1 MHLRENMPE
10 FEKFQFSRSRG
21 IVWVC
26 DIANSSKYLN
36 NNESADEL
44 EEFLQRFYWT
54 SAIIVE
60 AAGGKFIKW
69 TGDGFIAWLEIPLH
83 RELGTRI
90 NTFFKA
96 AWHLT
101 FLVNVTQL
109 GLKPSKNFKIR
120 HGITYEQD
128 ALLTTITY
136 PDGHKTLD
144 ITGRAVV
151 LAFRLSGIQSDFP
164 NITTQ
169 RELVQA
175 SRAEGSFATDFKK
188 WLPSDEDKLR
198 YFKGNSWGLNSIYIS
213 GSFIKRTRSLS
224 AIIKNTRKVIKKAE
238 SFQHDSQK
246 DIDFSAN
253 FLALMNAGPYWCKDV
268 TNELLR
274 FAKEEML
281 DTLKTIL
288 SALNGHRND
297 KI

>member
-1 MHLRENMPE
+1 MPE

-26 DIANSSKYLN
+26 DIVNSSKYLN

-60 AAGGKFIKW
+60 AAGGKFVKW
-69 TGDGFIAWLEIPLH
+69 TGDGFIAWLQTPLH

-96 AWHLT
+96 AWHLS
-101 FLVNVTQL
+101 FLINVTQL
-109 GLKPSKNFKIR
+109 GLKPLKNFKIR

-128 ALLTTITY
+128 ALLTTITHS
-136 PDGHKTLD
+136 DGHKSLD

-151 LAFRLSGIQSDFP
+151 LACRLSGIQSDFP
-164 NITTQ
+164 NVTTQ
-169 RELVQA
+169 RELAQA
-175 SRAEGSFATDFKK
+175 SRAEGSFSIDFKK

-213 GSFIKRTRSLS
+213 GSFRKRTPSLS
-224 AIIKNTRKVIKKAE
+224 AIMKNTSKVIKKAE
-238 SFQHDSQK
+238 SHLPGNQK
-246 DIDFSAN
+246 DTDFSAK
-253 FLALMNAGPYWCKDV
+253 FLARMNAGPDWCKDV
-268 TNELLR
+268 TKELLR
-274 FAKEEML
+274 FTKEEML
-281 DTLKTIL
+281 DTLKKFL
-288 SALNGHRND
+288 SSLKGDKND

>member
-1 MHLRENMPE
+1 MPE

-26 DIANSSKYLN
+26 DIVNSSKYLN

-60 AAGGKFIKW
+60 AAGGKFVKW
-69 TGDGFIAWLEIPLH
+69 TGDGFIAWLETPLH

-96 AWHLT
+96 AWHLS
-101 FLVNVTQL
+101 FLINVTQL
-109 GLKPSKNFKIR
+109 GLKPLKNFKIR

-128 ALLTTITY
+128 ALLTTITHS
-136 PDGHKTLD
+136 DGHKSLD

-169 RELVQA
+169 RELVQV
-175 SRAEGSFATDFKK
+175 SRAEGSFSIDFKK

-213 GSFIKRTRSLS
+213 GSFRKRTPSLS
-224 AIIKNTRKVIKKAE
+224 AIIKNTSKVIKKAE
-238 SFQHDSQK
+238 SHLPDSQK
-246 DIDFSAN
+246 DTDFSAN
-253 FLALMNAGPYWCKDV
+253 FLARMNAGPDWCKDV
-268 TNELLR
+268 INELLR
-274 FAKEEML
+274 FVKEEML
-281 DTLKTIL
+281 DTLKKVL
-288 SALNGHRND
+288 SSLKGYKND

>member
-1 MHLRENMPE
+1 MPE

-26 DIANSSKYLN
+26 DIVNSSKYLN

-60 AAGGKFIKW
+60 AAGGKFVKW
-69 TGDGFIAWLEIPLH
+69 TGDGFIAWLETPLH

-96 AWHLT
+96 AWHLS

-109 GLKPSKNFKIR
+109 GLKPLKNFKIR

-128 ALLTTITY
+128 ALLTTITHS
-136 PDGHKTLD
+136 DEHKSLD
-144 ITGRAVV
+144 ITGRAAV

-175 SRAEGSFATDFKK
+175 SRADGSFSIGFKK

-213 GSFIKRTRSLS
+213 GSFRKRTPSLS
-224 AIIKNTRKVIKKAE
+224 AIIKNTSRVIKKAE
-238 SFQHDSQK
+238 SHLPDSQK
-246 DIDFSAN
+246 DTDFSAN
-253 FLALMNAGPYWCKDV
+253 FLARMNAGPDWCKDV

-274 FAKEEML
+274 FTKEEML
-281 DTLKTIL
+281 DTLKKVL
-288 SALNGHRND
+288 SSLKGYKND

>member
-1 MHLRENMPE
+1 MPE

-26 DIANSSKYLN
+26 DIVNSSKYLN

-60 AAGGKFIKW
+60 AAGGKFVKW
-69 TGDGFIAWLEIPLH
+69 TGDGFLAWLETPLY
-83 RELGTRI
+83 RELGKKI
-90 NTFFKA
+90 NTFFMA
-96 AWHLT
+96 AWHLS
-101 FLVNVTQL
+101 FLINITQL
-109 GLKPSKNFKIR
+109 GLKPPKNFKIR

-128 ALLTTITY
+128 ALLTTITH
-136 PDGHKTLD
+136 PGGHKSFD

-164 NITTQ
+164 NIITQ
-169 RELVQA
+169 RELVQT
-175 SRAEGSFATDFKK
+175 SRAECSFSIDFKK

-198 YFKGNSWGLNSIYIS
+198 YFKGSSWGLNSIYIS
-213 GSFIKRTRSLS
+213 GSFRKRTPSLS
-224 AIIKNTRKVIKKAE
+224 AVIKNTSKVIKKAE
-238 SFQHDSQK
+238 SSLPHSQK
-246 DIDFSAN
+246 STYFVSD
-253 FLALMNAGPYWCKDV
+253 FLARMNSGPDWCKDV

-274 FAKEEML
+274 FTKEEML
-281 DTLKTIL
+281 DTLKKVL
-288 SALNGHRND
+288 PVLKGYEEH